1 VRWIVLGLAS
11 LGAAGAV
18 EEAPGALV
26 DHPPLYRVDDPNFPG
41 AIARSATGSVLDA
54 PPPGVPWRREPEV
67 REDGVAVWPASQAW
81 EAMNVAAWQDAG
93 RTGAGVRVAVFD
105 IGWFGAGADPWVLGD
120 VSTADCFAHPSCEPS
135 MDVLRPFGGEDGDHG
150 YACAA
155 VVQSVAPDVELSLVR
170 VNGFTAF
177 ENAADWAIRQG
188 VDVIS
193 MSLSFFNT
201 SFYDGTGPFAS
212 VVRRLVAADI
222 LLVTSAGNS
231 ARQHA
236 ATAWRDVDLDGR
248 LDFGGDNGLFIDLN
262 AGGRRTVFVQWSEHG
277 RCGDS
282 DLDVYAYD
290 PDGFVVGRAEV
301 VQDPLGD
308 GCDPV
313 ERLGIQA
320 DQSGTYR
327 IEVVGRRVATAHL
340 QVDVMAQAGQIVG
353 GDPASSFADPA
364 NQPGTFTV
372 GAVRGAGYLDAPIEG
387 FSSQG
392 PARSGVSKPDIAGPD
407 GLDSPVFGADG
418 FYGTSA
424 ATPAVAG
431 AVALVLGA
439 ARDEGEALTPA
450 GAAARLQGWAW
461 RPSAASTL
469 DDPRWGAGKARL
481 PTLTGAAS
489 SGCSRSSAARDDLGL
504 VAWAFVAFAR
514 RRRRSAVER
523 RSS

>member
-1 VRWIVLGLAS
+1 LVGWLA
-11 LGAAGAV
+11 AAWAV
-18 EEAPGALV
+18 EDAPGALV
-26 DHPPLYRVDDPNFPG
+26 AHPPLYRVDDPDFPG
-41 AIARSATGSVLDA
+41 AIARSATGSVLEV
-54 PPPGVPWRREPEV
+54 PPVGVPWRREPEV
-67 REDGVAVWPASQAW
+67 RTDGEVGPVVWPAAQALD
-81 EAMNVAAWQDAG
+81 AMNVEGWHEAG
-93 RTGAGVRVAVFD
+93 RTGAGVHVAVFD
-105 IGWFGAGADPWVLGD
+105 VGWFGAGADPWVLGD
-120 VSTADCFAHPSCEPS
+120 VGSADCFAHPSCDVA

-155 VVQSVAPDVELSLVR
+155 VVRSVAPDVSLSLVR

-177 ENAADWAIRQG
+177 ENAADWAIREG
-188 VDVIS
+188 VDIVS

-231 ARQHA
+231 AKQHA
-236 ATAWRDVDLDGR
+236 ATAWRDVDADGR
-248 LDFGGDNGLFIDLN
+248 LDFGGDNGLYLDLN
-262 AGGRRTVFVQWSEHG
+262 GGGRRTVFVQWSEHG

-290 PDGFVVGRAEV
+290 PDGFLVGRAEA

-313 ERLGIQA
+313 ERLGVQA
-320 DQSGTYR
+320 ERSGVYR
-327 IEVVGRRVATAHL
+327 IEVVGRRVVASNL
-340 QVDVMAQAGQIVG
+340 RVDVMAQAGQVVG
-353 GDPASSFADPA
+353 GDPAASFADPA
-364 NQPGTFTV
+364 NQPGALTV
-372 GAVRGAGYLDAPIEG
+372 GAVRGAGYLEAPIES

-392 PARSGVSKPDIAGPD
+392 PARSGVPKPDLGGPD

-439 ARDEGEALTPA
+439 ARGEGEAFT
-450 GAAARLQGWAW
+450 AARAAERLKAWAW
-461 RPSAASTL
+461 RPSASSAW
-469 DDPRWGAGKARL
+469 DDPRWGAGKVRL
-481 PTLTGAAS
+481 PELGGEAVGCARS
-489 SGCSRSSAARDDLGL
+489 SGGGEELSAGL
-504 VAWAFVAFAR
+504 LALCGLRAR
-514 RRRRSAVER
+514 RRRDARP
-523 RSS
+523 